1 MNSPRTRRQLPYKIE
16 IETQIGD
23 IVFAVDRSGRV
34 VFWNE
39 EAERVF
45 GFGYDEVVGKA
56 FHSLGCSTEAGAGI
70 DIAPILDG
78 HDLAAGVRCP
88 NKTGHEM
95 ELYLYA
101 TVGKDESGAV
111 AGVVFVGRDVTDF
124 WRAEEAM
131 LMSEEKYRL
140 LFEGSSDS
148 VVVADP
154 DGRLLD
160 VNEASARMLGY
171 PVAELKRM
179 KLRDVVPADRM
190 AVAEQAF
197 AKLLQ
202 RGRLVATLEF
212 ARKDGRRIQV
222 DVSATVVTVGGERR
236 IISISRDVTGRVLAA
251 DEMKASERMYRRMFD
266 TAPDGVLLEELG
278 GRIIGVNKR
287 ACELLGYSEA
297 ELCAMK
303 VDDLVPEATREWL
316 PAVRGTIMAAGRF
329 HGEVVN
335 IRKDGTPI
343 DIELVASVLDLQAEK
358 TLVISYI
365 RDISERKRSE
375 ALLRDSEE
383 RYRVVFETTGLA
395 TIIIEE
401 DTTVSLVNN
410 EFLRL
415 FGYGID
421 EVVGK
426 SWTTYVHPDDIA
438 RMKEYHWLRRV
449 EGAVAPRNYE
459 FRLIDKQGQVRDCY
473 LTVDMIPGTRRS
485 VTSIQD
491 ITERKR
497 TERELVESRL
507 RYRDMFYGVPIGIYQ
522 TRPDGTIIMANSA
535 LTAMLGYSSYKE
547 FLKRNLEQEGYE
559 PSYPRREFKERMER
573 NGEVRGLEAAWIRRD
588 GTTVYVRENARAVRD
603 EQGNV
608 LYYQG
613 SVEDITD
620 RKLLERRLLEQE
632 ENFRALADNAGDGIM
647 IADVGADGP
656 NLYVNRRATEL
667 FGLTPE
673 ELQRKSVR
681 ELASPES
688 QALIDEYTRRRAAGE
703 PAPDRYDI
711 EVVRSDGARR
721 PVETTVAETTWRG
734 RPAVIINLRDV
745 SERRVMT
752 DRLTQSESRYRSLLE
767 SIQDGLTAVD
777 AAGRFTFVNDTVL
790 RRSGRPLEWWLG
802 RHHGDVVAP
811 EHRAMAEQRV
821 AATMRGEQVPP
832 YEMEYQASDGRVV
845 HIEMHTAPLREG
857 ERIVG
862 VLGISR
868 DISDRKRAEKELH
881 EKSEQ
886 FRRMVE
892 LSPDG
897 VAVHQDGRVVMVN
910 PAGASVLGYSGPA
923 EIVGKPIMDLVAPE
937 DRQLVA
943 ARVRRVMEE
952 GRPGNMVEE
961 RFVRKD
967 GSLVNVEVINA
978 PFIWRG
984 RPAVQVAVRDITE
997 RRRLARLADETT
1009 TELHAIL
1016 ENSPEG
1022 VIAESDGII
1031 AYANV
1036 QFAVMFGYDSP
1047 EQVVGLPA
1055 TVLDAPED
1063 RERLAGYTQQ
1073 RLRGEPAPGCYR
1085 FKGLR
1090 RDGRPVEMAA
1100 SISAY
1105 KYEGRDFILA
1115 FVRELPSDRC

>member
-1 MNSPRTRRQLPYKIE
+1 MNSSRTRPQLPYRID
-16 IETQIGD
+16 IDTQIGD
-23 IVFAVDRSGRV
+23 VVFAVDRSGRV

-56 FHSLGCSTEAGAGI
+56 FDSLGCSTDAGVGI

-88 NKTGHEM
+88 NKTGQEI
-95 ELYLYA
+95 ELYTYA

-212 ARKDGRRIQV
+212 ARKDGRCIQV

-251 DEMKASERMYRRMFD
+251 EEMKASERMYRRMFD

-303 VDDLVPEATREWL
+303 VDDLVPAATREWL

-375 ALLRDSEE
+375 ALLRESEE

-401 DTTVSLVNN
+401 DTTVSLANN

-415 FGYGID
+415 FGYGVD

-459 FRLIDKQGQVRDCY
+459 FRLIDKQGLVRDCY

-491 ITERKR
+491 ITERRR

-573 NGEVRGLEAAWIRRD
+573 DGEVRGLEAAWIRRD

-608 LYYQG
+608 RYYQG

-620 RKLLERRLLEQE
+620 RKLLERQLVEEQ
-632 ENFRALADNAGDGIM
+632 ENFRALSENATDGIM
-647 IADVGADGP
+647 IADVEADGP

-703 PAPDRYDI
+703 PAPSRYEID
-711 EVVRSDGARR
+711 VARADGSLL
-721 PVETTVAETTWRG
+721 PVETTVATTTWRG
-734 RPAVIINLRDV
+734 RPAVIINLRDI
-745 SERRVMT
+745 SERRAMT
-752 DRLTQSESRYRSLLE
+752 DQLTQSEARYRTLLD
-767 SIQDGLTAVD
+767 SIHDGVYTVD
-777 AAGRFTFVNDTVL
+777 TDGRVTTVNDVIL
-790 RRSGRPLEWWLG
+790 RRSGRPADWWIG
-802 RHHGDVVAP
+802 RHHSDIVAP
-811 EHRAMAEQRV
+811 EYRATVERSA
-821 AATMRGEQVPP
+821 AATLRGEIQPP
-832 YEMEYQASDGRVV
+832 YEIAYPMPDGNAVYV
-845 HIEMHTAPLREG
+845 EVNSAPLLVDG
-857 ERIVG
+857 KIVG
-862 VLGISR
+862 LIGVSR
-868 DISDRKRAEKELH
+868 NISDRKRAEKELH

-897 VAVHQDGRVVMVN
+897 IAVHQDGRIVMVN
-910 PAGASVLGYSGPA
+910 PAGASLLGYSGSA
-923 EIVGKPIMDLVAPE
+923 ELVGKPIMDLVAPE

-952 GRPGNMVEE
+952 GRPGELVEE

-967 GSLVNVEVINA
+967 GSFVHVEVINA
-978 PFIWRG
+978 PFVWRG
-984 RPAVQVAVRDITE
+984 RPAVQVAVRDATE
-997 RRRLARLADETT
+997 RRRLAWLAEEAT

-1022 VIAESDGII
+1022 VVAESDGII
-1031 AYANV
+1031 AYANAR
-1036 QFAVMFGYDSP
+1036 FAVMFGYDSP
-1047 EQVVGLPA
+1047 EQVVGLQA
-1055 TVLDAPED
+1055 AVLDAPED
-1063 RERLAGYTQQ
+1063 RDRLAGYTLQ
-1073 RLRGEPAPGCYR
+1073 RLRGEPAPDCYR

-1090 RDGRPVEMAA
+1090 RDGRTVEMAA

-1105 KYEGRDFILA
+1105 KHEGRNLVLA
-1115 FVRELPSDRC
+1115 FVRELPPDRC